1 MLGIPYRIAKP
12 FTKQLRNHRTRVKPM
27 SDIKEKLSKLNKW
40 ISKHRHSKDILPE
53 LVDLKE
59 RAESE
64 DVDTKNAALEELND
78 RFYKDLEFGTSGLR
92 GVMGAGSNRMNIYT
106 VRKATHGVA
115 KYVNDYYKNSHKNPS
130 AAIAYDSRLN
140 SELFAKTTE
149 EIFLSHGI
157 DVFLF
162 DKLMPVPALSFA
174 IRHHKCAVGIMI
186 TASHNSYEY
195 NGYKVYDEH
204 GCQITDNVATEIL
217 KNMEQIDIFDETL
230 HTHTGVAN
238 PTHIGDET
246 KDAFCE
252 AVLKERVTWASEEE
266 MQDDMENLSIVY
278 TPLNGAG
285 NIPVRQVLSKIG
297 LKNIHIVK
305 EQELPDGNFP
315 TCMYPNPEKK
325 EALGKGLQL
334 LREVDADI
342 LIATDPDGDR
352 IGVAVKTGGKE
363 AGSEKTANQE
373 YVLNGHE
380 IGLLLFDFICDM
392 KSKTGQMPQ
401 NPIAARTLVSSKMFD
416 SIATQYGASVKVTPT
431 GFKYIGELITELEKQ
446 GKINDYIFGFEESHG
461 YLSGTYVRDKD
472 GTNSAML
479 VCQMAAYYKKQ
490 GKTLLDR
497 LEELHEKHGYF
508 LNYLLEFVFEGA
520 KGENKMA
527 EIMIAFR
534 DKINNPIK
542 EIAGKKVT
550 KVIDFKGSLEFP
562 NLNMLEFILED
573 GGGLVIRPSGTEPKL
588 KIYLTAKGHSK
599 KNAEEGLKAME
610 EFTHNFLKNS
620 LQN

>member
-1 MLGIPYRIAKP
+1 
-12 FTKQLRNHRTRVKPM
+12 M

-40 ISKHRHSKDILPE
+40 ISKHRQHKDILPE

-59 RAESE
+59 RAES
-64 DVDTKNAALEELND
+64 DDIDTKNAALEELND
-78 RFYKDLEFGTSGLR
+78 RFYKELEFGTSGLR
-92 GVMGAGSNRMNIYT
+92 GIMGAGSNRMNVYT

-115 KYVNDYYKNSHKNPS
+115 KYVNDHFRVPNENPS
-130 AAIAYDSRLN
+130 AVIAYDSRLN

-149 EIFLSHGI
+149 EVFLSHGI

-162 DKLMPVPALSFA
+162 DQLMPVPALSFA
-174 IRHHKCAVGIMI
+174 IRHHNCAVGIMI

-195 NGYKVYDEH
+195 NGYKVYDKN
-204 GCQITDNVATEIL
+204 GCQITDNTAAEIL
-217 KNMEQIDIFDETL
+217 ANMEQVDIFDDAF
-230 HTHTGVAN
+230 HTHKGGGRL
-238 PTHIGDET
+238 THIGDAT

-252 AVLKERVTWASEEE
+252 AVLKEQLMWASIEE
-266 MQDDMENLSIVY
+266 MQNDMDNLSIVY

-285 NIPVRQVLSKIG
+285 NIPVRQVLNKIG

-325 EALGKGLQL
+325 EALGEGIVL
-334 LREVDADI
+334 LKEVDADI

-352 IGVAVKTGGKE
+352 IGVAVKTI
-363 AGSEKTANQE
+363 SQE

-392 KSKTGQMPQ
+392 RSRAGQMPKV
-401 NPIAARTLVSSKMFD
+401 PIAARTLVSSKMFD
-416 SIATQYGASVKVTPT
+416 SIASQYGATVKVTPT
-431 GFKYIGELITELEKQ
+431 GFKYIGEFITELEKQ
-446 GKINDYIFGFEESHG
+446 GKIDDYIFGFEESHG

-472 GTNSAML
+472 GTSSAML
-479 VCQMAAYYKKQ
+479 VCQMAAYYKKC

-497 LEELHEKHGYF
+497 LEELYEKHGYF
-508 LNYLLEFVFEGA
+508 LNHLVEFVFEGA
-520 KGENKMA
+520 KGENKME
-527 EIMIAFR
+527 EIMVAFR
-534 DKINNPIK
+534 DKVNNPIR
-542 EIAGKKVT
+542 EIASKKVI
-550 KVIDFKGSLEFP
+550 KVIDFKESLEFP
-562 NLNMLEFILED
+562 SLNMLEFILED
-573 GGGLVIRPSGTEPKL
+573 GGGLVVRPSGTEPKL
-588 KIYLTAKGHSK
+588 KIYLTARGHSK
-599 KNAEEGLKAME
+599 ENAKEEIKVME